1 MVCWHTSA
9 ALVKPAYLLNRIGL
23 SLEETH
29 SLEEAV
35 RNYES
40 ILPYVASLPSTS
52 ANTPEQQYWTERLLA
67 RHCILSSRHVSANQ
81 VSPSISAVPPSRVLA
96 PFRAYSKYWDA
107 KSASSAGTLS
117 KTGDRQSSPL
127 RTWGCYYDTLS
138 VLLQR
143 GIPQHVFDSKLQQG
157 LELKKTEATYE
168 SILIKESKF
177 PRADQ
182 VNSQIESWVD
192 QVMANWRVMCGHT
205 WQNED
210 LGEGGK
216 ASLGR
221 GVLEVGRFPGCMASC
236 GHSIKSTKKSANS
249 TPYRSFIEQLPEAF
263 IQQEYFATFSL
274 CIRL

>member
-1 MVCWHTSA
+1 MVCWHSCFSQA
-9 ALVKPAYLLNRIGL
+9 GNLLKKIGL

-29 SLEEAV
+29 SIEEAV
-35 RNYES
+35 RTYES

-52 ANTPEQQYWTERLLA
+52 ASSPEQQYWTERLLA
-67 RHCILSSRHVSANQ
+67 RHCLLSSRNVSANQ
-81 VSPSISAVPPSRVLA
+81 SSLSISAVPPSRVLA

-107 KSASSAGTLS
+107 KSASSAGMLI

-143 GIPQHVFDSKLQQG
+143 RIPQHVFDSKLQQG
-157 LELKKTEATYE
+157 LELKKVEATYE
-168 SILIKESKF
+168 SILLKETNF

-182 VNSQIESWVD
+182 ANSNIESWVD
-192 QVMANWRVMCGHT
+192 QMMANWRIMCGHT

-221 GVLEVGRFPGCMASC
+221 GVLEVGRFLECMASC
-236 GHSIKSTKKSANS
+236 RRNKRRRKRALTVPHTD
-249 TPYRSFIEQLPEAF
+249 PL
-263 IQQEYFATFSL
+263 
-274 CIRL
+274 